1 MIACHRPRITSREA
15 LYPDVDPS
23 AVNRHA
29 VVMAAL
35 QESPGPTE
43 SEGRILRQAGLR
55 YTSGGIMNEKP
66 VDRSFTR
73 REFIEQSSLSAL
85 TATVAP
91 LASGAAPPGRTSG
104 NLTDLTA
111 TEAVTALR
119 NGEVKAEDYAQ
130 ALLTRAGL
138 LSVLNAFITLRPQ
151 EVMQAARAADQ
162 LRARGGRLG
171 RLHGLPIAVKDSV
184 DTKSLPTSNGTR
196 SLKGFT
202 PKADAGVVR
211 PLLAEGAI
219 VMGKTNLHELS
230 CGWTSNNA
238 TFGPVLNPY
247 DRTRTPGGSSG
258 GSAAA
263 VAARFAPIA
272 IGEDTFGSIRVPS
285 TFCGLVGLR
294 PTFERYS
301 DAGVMPLSHRRF
313 DQVGPLAR
321 SVSDVILFDSVVT
334 GEHSAVSA
342 TPLQGVRIG
351 TSEFLMQG
359 IDAECGRI
367 VKAALDRLEAAGA
380 QVIPVDL
387 PASLRAAVD
396 VELPLLRYELLPGL
410 SSFLAE
416 EGTGVTLD
424 ELISQAGANL
434 QGLLNDSRRPFSE
447 KDYHAQDRKQRQMR
461 AEAVAFFQA
470 KRIDV
475 LAFAPS
481 LTPAFP
487 QGDPDDLRING
498 QSVPVFTSIGR
509 QVAIGSCAS
518 LSCLVLPAGLTA
530 AGLPV
535 GLEFDALP
543 GTDRKLL
550 GIGLSLEKVLG
561 PIPAPRLEQA

>member
-1 MIACHRPRITSREA
+1 M
-15 LYPDVDPS
+15 
-23 AVNRHA
+23 NR
-29 VVMAAL
+29 
-35 QESPGPTE
+35 
-43 SEGRILRQAGLR
+43 
-55 YTSGGIMNEKP
+55 KP
-66 VDRSFTR
+66 VQFSVTR
-73 REFIEQSSLSAL
+73 RDFVQQSSVLAL
-85 TATVAP
+85 AASVAP
-91 LASGAAPPGRTSG
+91 LASGATPPRSARGS
-104 NLTDLTA
+104 LTDLTA

-119 NGEVKAEDYAQ
+119 NGDIKAEEYAQ
-130 ALLTRAGL
+130 ALLSRAEK
-138 LSVLNAFITLRPQ
+138 LSALNAFITLRPQ
-151 EVMQAARAADQ
+151 DVLQAARAADQ

-171 RLHGLPIAVKDSV
+171 LLHGLPIAVKDSI

-196 SLKGFT
+196 ALKGFT
-202 PKADAGVVR
+202 PKADAAVLH
-211 PLLAEGAI
+211 PLLTEGAI

-263 VAARFAPIA
+263 VASRFAPIA

-301 DAGVMPLSHRRF
+301 DRGLMPLSHRRF

-321 SVSDVILFDSVVT
+321 SVGDIILFDSVVT

-342 TPLQGVRIG
+342 APLEGVRIG
-351 TSEFLMQG
+351 TSEYLMQG

-367 VKAALDRLEAAGA
+367 VAAAIDRLKAAGA
-380 QVIPVDL
+380 QIVPVDL
-387 PASLRAAVD
+387 PASLRAAVN
-396 VELPLLRYELLPGL
+396 VELPLLRDELLPAL

-416 EGTGVTLD
+416 EGTGVSLD
-424 ELISQAGANL
+424 ELVSQAGANL
-434 QGLLNDSRRPFSE
+434 KGLLQESRNPFSE
-447 KDYHAQDRKQRQMR
+447 KDYRKQDRKQRQMKG
-461 AEAVAFFQA
+461 EAIAFFQA
-470 KRIDV
+470 NRIDV

-487 QGDPDDLRING
+487 QGDPDSLQING
-498 QSVPVFTSIGR
+498 QAVPVFTSIGR
-509 QVAIGSCAS
+509 QEAIGSCAS
-518 LSCLVLPAGLTA
+518 LSCLVLPAGMTT

-550 GIGLSLEKVLG
+550 GIGLSLEKALG
-561 PIPAPRLEQA
+561 AIPAPRLQLT

>member
-1 MIACHRPRITSREA
+1 M
-15 LYPDVDPS
+15 
-23 AVNRHA
+23 NRKSI
-29 VVMAAL
+29 
-35 QESPGPTE
+35 Q
-43 SEGRILRQAGLR
+43 
-55 YTSGGIMNEKP
+55 
-66 VDRSFTR
+66 RSFTR
-73 REFIEQSSLSAL
+73 RDFMQQSSLLAL
-85 TATVAP
+85 AATVAP
-91 LASGAAPPGRTSG
+91 LVSGATPPRPARAG
-104 NLTDLTA
+104 LTDLTA

-119 NGEVKAEDYAQ
+119 NGDVKAEDYAQ
-130 ALLTRAGL
+130 ALLSRAEE
-138 LSVLNAFITLRPQ
+138 LSALNAFITLRPD

-171 RLHGLPIAVKDSV
+171 LLHGLPIAVKDSI

-196 SLKGFT
+196 ALKGFT
-202 PKADAGVVR
+202 PKADAPVLR

-294 PTFERYS
+294 PTFERYP
-301 DAGVMPLSHRRF
+301 DGGMMPLSHRRF

-321 SVSDVILFDSVVT
+321 SVADILLFDSVLT

-342 TPLQGVRIG
+342 APLEGVRIG
-351 TSEFLMQG
+351 TSEYLMQG

-367 VKAALDRLEAAGA
+367 VTAAIERLKAAGA
-380 QVIPVDL
+380 QIVPVEL
-387 PASLRAAVD
+387 PASLRGAVD
-396 VELPLLRYELLPGL
+396 VELPLLRNELFPGMT
-410 SSFLAE
+410 SFLAE

-424 ELISQAGANL
+424 QLLSQAGANL
-434 QGLLNDSRRPFSE
+434 RGLLNESRHPLSE
-447 KDYHAQDRKQRQMR
+447 EEYRRQDRKQRQMK
-461 AEAVAFFQA
+461 AEAIAFWRA
-470 KRIDV
+470 NRIDL

-487 QGDPDDLRING
+487 QGDPATLQING
-498 QSVPVFTSIGR
+498 QPMPPFTAIGR

-518 LSCLVLPAGLTA
+518 LSCLVLPAGITA

-535 GLEFDALP
+535 GLEFDAQP
-543 GTDRKLL
+543 GMDRKLL

-561 PIPAPRLEQA
+561 PIPAPRLQLA

>member
-1 MIACHRPRITSREA
+1 MS
-15 LYPDVDPS
+15 
-23 AVNRHA
+23 
-29 VVMAAL
+29 
-35 QESPGPTE
+35 Q
-43 SEGRILRQAGLR
+43 
-55 YTSGGIMNEKP
+55 KP
-66 VDRSFTR
+66 IQNSFTR
-73 REFIEQSSLSAL
+73 RHFVQQSSLLAFAA
-85 TATVAP
+85 TAAP
-91 LASGAAPPGRTSG
+91 LVSGAPRPARG

-119 NGEVKAEDYAQ
+119 NGDLKAEEYAQ
-130 ALLTRAGL
+130 ALLTRAAK
-138 LSVLNAFITLRPQ
+138 LSALNAFITLRPDD
-151 EVMQAARAADQ
+151 VMQAARAADQ

-171 RLHGLPIAVKDSV
+171 LLHGLPIAVKDSI

-196 SLKGFT
+196 ALKGFM
-202 PKADAGVVR
+202 PKEDARVVR
-211 PLLAEGAI
+211 ALLAEGAI

-301 DAGVMPLSHRRF
+301 DEGLMPLSHRRF

-321 SVSDVILFDSVVT
+321 SVADIVLFDSVVT
-334 GEHSAVSA
+334 GERSAVSA
-342 TPLQGVRIG
+342 TRLEGVRIG
-351 TSEFLMQG
+351 TSEYLMQG

-367 VKAALDRLEAAGA
+367 VAAAIDRLEAAGA
-380 QVIPVDL
+380 QIVPVEL

-396 VELPLLRYELLPGL
+396 VELPLLRIELLPGL
-410 SSFLAE
+410 ARFLAE
-416 EGTGVTLD
+416 EGTGVSVDQLV
-424 ELISQAGANL
+424 SQAGANL
-434 QGLLNDSRRPFSE
+434 KGLLNDSRQPYSQE
-447 KDYHAQDRKQRQMR
+447 DYRKQDRKQRQMK
-461 AEAVAFFQA
+461 AEAIAFLRA
-470 KRIDV
+470 NRIDA
-475 LAFAPS
+475 LTFAPS

-487 QGDPDDLRING
+487 QGDPDTLQING
-498 QSVPVFTSIGR
+498 RPVPLFTSIGR

-518 LSCLVLPAGLTA
+518 LSCLVLPAGMTA

-535 GLEFDALP
+535 GLEFDAPP

-550 GIGLSLEKVLG
+550 GIGLSLEKALG
-561 PIPAPRLEQA
+561 PIPAPRLQSA

>member
-1 MIACHRPRITSREA
+1 MS
-15 LYPDVDPS
+15 
-23 AVNRHA
+23 
-29 VVMAAL
+29 
-35 QESPGPTE
+35 Q
-43 SEGRILRQAGLR
+43 
-55 YTSGGIMNEKP
+55 KP
-66 VDRSFTR
+66 VQNTFTR
-73 REFIEQSSLSAL
+73 RHFVQQSSLLAL
-85 TATVAP
+85 AATAAP
-91 LASGAAPPGRTSG
+91 LVNGATPPRPVRGS
-104 NLTDLTA
+104 LTDLTA

-119 NGEVKAEDYAQ
+119 KGDLKAEEYAR
-130 ALLTRAGL
+130 ALLTRAAK
-138 LSVLNAFITLRPQ
+138 LSAFNAFITLRPDD
-151 EVMQAARAADQ
+151 VMQAARAADQ

-171 RLHGLPIAVKDSV
+171 RLHGLPIAVKDSI

-196 SLKGFT
+196 ALKGFR
-202 PKADAGVVR
+202 PKADAAVVR

-247 DRTRTPGGSSG
+247 DPTRTPGGSSG

-294 PTFERYS
+294 PTFERYP
-301 DAGVMPLSHRRF
+301 DRGLMPLSHRRF

-321 SVSDVILFDSVVT
+321 SVEDVILFDSVVT

-342 TPLQGVRIG
+342 TPLEGVRIG
-351 TSEFLMQG
+351 TSQYLMQD

-367 VKAALDRLEAAGA
+367 VAAAIDRLKAAGA
-380 QVIPVDL
+380 QIVPVAL

-410 SSFLAE
+410 RSFLAE
-416 EGTGVTLD
+416 EGTSVSLD
-424 ELISQAGANL
+424 QLVSGAGANL
-434 QGLLNDSRRPFSE
+434 KGLLNESRNPFSE
-447 KDYHAQDRKQRQMR
+447 EDYRKQDRKQKQMK
-461 AEAVAFFQA
+461 AEAIAFFQA
-470 KRIDV
+470 NRIDV

-481 LTPAFP
+481 LMPAFP
-487 QGDPDDLRING
+487 QGDPDSLQING
-498 QSVPVFTSIGR
+498 RPVPLFTAIGR

-518 LSCLVLPAGLTA
+518 LSCLVLPAGMTA

-535 GLEFDALP
+535 GLEFDAQP
-543 GTDRKLL
+543 GMDRRLL
-550 GIGLSLEKVLG
+550 GIGLSLEKALG
-561 PIPAPRLEQA
+561 PIPAPRLQLA

>member
-1 MIACHRPRITSREA
+1 MSQKPHQ
-15 LYPDVDPS
+15 PS
-23 AVNRHA
+23 F
-29 VVMAAL
+29 
-35 QESPGPTE
+35 S
-43 SEGRILRQAGLR
+43 
-55 YTSGGIMNEKP
+55 
-66 VDRSFTR
+66 R
-73 REFIEQSSLSAL
+73 REFVGQSSAL
-85 TATVAP
+85 ALAACAAP
-91 LASGAAPPGRTSG
+91 LVSGAAETNSARGS
-104 NLTDLTA
+104 LTDLTA

-119 NGEVKAEDYAQ
+119 NGDIKAEEYAQ
-130 ALLTRAGL
+130 ALLTRAEK
-138 LSVLNAFITLRPQ
+138 LSALNAFITLHPQ
-151 EVMQAARAADQ
+151 DVMQAARAADQ

-171 RLHGLPIAVKDSV
+171 RLHGLPIAVKDSI

-196 SLKGFT
+196 ALKEFT
-202 PKADAGVVR
+202 PRADAAVLQ
-211 PLLAEGAI
+211 PLLTEGAI

-301 DAGVMPLSHRRF
+301 DRGLMPLSHRRF

-321 SVSDVILFDSVVT
+321 SVADVILFDSVVT
-334 GEHSAVSA
+334 GAHSVVSA
-342 TPLQGVRIG
+342 ARLEGVRIG
-351 TSEFLMQG
+351 TCESLMQG

-367 VKAALDRLEAAGA
+367 VAAAIERMKAAGA
-380 QVIPVDL
+380 QIVPVEL

-410 SSFLAE
+410 ASFLAE
-416 EGTGVTLD
+416 EGTGVSLD
-424 ELISQAGANL
+424 ELVSQAGANL
-434 QGLLNDSRRPFSE
+434 KGLLNESRSPFSE
-447 KDYHAQDRKQRQMR
+447 QDYHAQDRKQRQMKG
-461 AEAVAFFQA
+461 EAVAFFQA

-487 QGDPDDLRING
+487 QGDPDNLQING
-498 QSVPVFTSIGR
+498 HSVPLFTSIGR
-509 QVAIGSCAS
+509 QEAIGSCAS
-518 LSCLVLPAGLTA
+518 LSCLVLPAGMTST
-530 AGLPV
+530 GLPV

-543 GTDRKLL
+543 GADRKLL
-550 GIGLSLEKVLG
+550 GIGLSLEKALG
-561 PIPAPRLEQA
+561 PIPAPRLQWAQAQ